1 MGIYNIEVKI
11 YAECAGSIPVVGT
24 DWEVSPGRGDRSKA
38 FVVYGKCLSPTY
50 VKGLLSEG

>member
-11 YAECAGSIPVVGT
+11 YAERAGSIPVVGT